1 MAEHAI
7 PEQEIPPPGRRDWI
21 ALLSA
26 ILGAFMAILD
36 IQIINS
42 SLKDIQGALS
52 ATIEEGSW
60 ISTSYLVAE
69 IIIIPL
75 AAWLTTIFSPRRFA
89 VGISTLF
96 VLASLLCSMAWNL
109 ESMIVFRALQGL
121 AGGALI
127 PFAFTLILTK
137 LPPASRPKG
146 MAMFAI
152 TATFAPSIGPTIGG
166 WLTENFG
173 WEYIFYINIVPGIL
187 MASGLMYGLDK
198 AAPRWELL
206 RQGDYFGIATMA
218 AGLGCLQVFL
228 EEGHR
233 EDWFESSAMVTL
245 AVVSFIS
252 LVCFIILQLSRP
264 NPLVNLRLLKER
276 NFLFGSLANIGLGV
290 GLYGTVFVLPVYLAQ
305 IQQYNALQ
313 IGQVIMWM
321 GFPQL
326 LIIPLVP
333 ILMKFVDARLICAT
347 GFFLFAFASFFS
359 GSLNLNF
366 AGDQFI
372 AIQIFR
378 AFGQPMVLVPM
389 SILATAMI
397 PPSQA
402 GSASSLYNILRN
414 LGGAI
419 GIAALA
425 TILDS
430 RAKHYYE
437 ILRESITPG
446 NAAFTDRMELLTAQ
460 LGNEQS
466 AFQLLSN
473 QVHQQASIM
482 AFNDAFHLI
491 AIMLGFSMV
500 FVLLTKAIPKPVAA
514 KPATANEKNLESPH
528 P

>member
-1 MAEHAI
+1 M
-7 PEQEIPPPGRRDWI
+7 
-21 ALLSA
+21 ALLP
-26 ILGAFMAILD
+26 
-36 IQIINS
+36 
-42 SLKDIQGALS
+42 
-52 ATIEEGSW
+52 W
-60 ISTSYLVAE
+60 
-69 IIIIPL
+69 
-75 AAWLTTIFSPRRFA
+75 
-89 VGISTLF
+89 
-96 VLASLLCSMAWNL
+96 
-109 ESMIVFRALQGL
+109 
-121 AGGALI
+121 
-127 PFAFTLILTK
+127 
-137 LPPASRPKG
+137 
-146 MAMFAI
+146 
-152 TATFAPSIGPTIGG
+152 
-166 WLTENFG
+166 
-173 WEYIFYINIVPGIL
+173 
-187 MASGLMYGLDK
+187 
-198 AAPRWELL
+198 
-206 RQGDYFGIATMA
+206 
-218 AGLGCLQVFL
+218 LQVFL

-264 NPLVNLRLLKER
+264 NPLVNLRLLKDR

-359 GSLNLNF
+359 GSLNLDF

-437 ILRESITPG
+437 

>member
-1 MAEHAI
+1 MAEAVVAGVNQ
-7 PEQEIPPPGRRDWI
+7 EEIPPPGRRDWI
-21 ALLSA
+21 AILSA

-75 AAWLTTIFSPRRFA
+75 AAWLTVVMSPRRFA
-89 VGISTLF
+89 VVISSLF
-96 VLASLLCSMAWNL
+96 VIASLLCSMAWSL
-109 ESMIVFRALQGL
+109 ESMIIFRVLQGL

-127 PFAFTLILTK
+127 PFAFMLVLTK

-146 MAMFAI
+146 MALFAI

-173 WEYIFYINIVPGIL
+173 WEYIFYINIFPGLL
-187 MASGLMYGLDK
+187 MIAGLLYGLEK
-198 AAPRWELL
+198 TAPQWHMLKK
-206 RQGDYFGIATMA
+206 GDYAGIITMA
-218 AGLGCLQVFL
+218 IGLGTLQVFL

-233 EDWFESSAMVTL
+233 EDWLESDLMVTL
-245 AVVSFIS
+245 AVTAFIS
-252 LVCFIILQLSRP
+252 LTVFVILQLSRD
-264 NPLVNLRLLKER
+264 NHLVNLRLFKER
-276 NFLFGSLANIGLGV
+276 NFLLGSLANVGLGV

-305 IQQYNALQ
+305 IQNYNALQ

-321 GFPQL
+321 GIPQL
-326 LIIPLVP
+326 AIIPLVP
-333 ILMKFVDARLICAT
+333 VIMRFIDARLICAT
-347 GFFLFAFASFFS
+347 GFALFAFASFYS
-359 GSLNLNF
+359 GTLNLDF

-372 AIQIFR
+372 GIQIFR
-378 AFGQPMVLVPM
+378 ALGQPMVLVPM

-430 RAKHYYE
+430 RAKYYFDY
-437 ILRESITPG
+437 LRVHVSPD
-446 NAAFTDRMELLTAQ
+446 NPAVQDRLDALTQQ
-460 LGNEQS
+460 LGNADS
-466 AFQLLSN
+466 ALMALNQ
-473 QVHQQASIM
+473 QVHQQAAIL
-482 AFNDAFHLI
+482 AYNDAFHLI
-491 AIMLGFSMV
+491 GVMLAFSMV
-500 FVLLTKAIPKPVAA
+500 CILLVRPLPKPA
-514 KPATANEKNLESPH
+514 K
-528 P
+528 

>member
-1 MAEHAI
+1 MADAGFNN
-7 PEQEIPPPGRRDWI
+7 EIPPPSRRDWI

-89 VGISTLF
+89 VTISTIF
-96 VLASLLCSMAWNL
+96 VIASLLCSMAWSL

-137 LPPASRPKG
+137 LPPAQRPKG

-173 WEYIFYINIVPGIL
+173 WEYIFYINIFPGIL
-187 MASGLMYGLDK
+187 MAAGLMYGLDK
-198 AAPRWELL
+198 AKPRWDLL
-206 RQGDYFGIATMA
+206 RQGDYIGIATMA
-218 AGLGCLQVFL
+218 IGLGCLQVFL

-233 EDWFESSAMVTL
+233 EDWFESRLIMTL
-245 AVVSFIS
+245 AIIAFIS
-252 LVCFIILQLSRP
+252 LCCFVIVQLTRD
-264 NPLVNLRLLKER
+264 NPLVNLRLLKDR
-276 NFLFGSLANIGLGV
+276 NFLLGSLANIGLGV

-305 IQQYNALQ
+305 IQGYNALQ

-321 GFPQL
+321 GVPQL

-333 ILMKFVDARLICAT
+333 ILMRFIDARLICAT

-359 GSLNLNF
+359 GRLNLDF

-389 SILATAMI
+389 SIIATAMI
-397 PPSQA
+397 APSQA

-430 RAKHYYE
+430 RAKYYFDF
-437 ILRESITPG
+437 LREHITPG
-446 NAAFTDRMELLTAQ
+446 NPAFQERMQLLTTQVGDPQAA
-460 LGNEQS
+460 L
-466 AFQLLSN
+466 QLLNN
-473 QVHQQASIM
+473 QVHQQAAIM
-482 AFNDAFHLI
+482 AYNDAFHLI

-500 FVLLTKAIPKPVAA
+500 FVLMCRALPKAE
-514 KPATANEKNLESPH
+514 PAPASSTAEPAHS
-528 P
+528 

>member
-1 MAEHAI
+1 MTEAVAERV
-7 PEQEIPPPGRRDWI
+7 IPPPGRRDWI
-21 ALLSA
+21 AILSA

-42 SLKDIQGALS
+42 SLRDIQGALS

-75 AAWLTTIFSPRRFA
+75 AAWLTMVMSARRFA
-89 VGISTLF
+89 VVISSCF
-96 VLASLLCSMAWNL
+96 VLASLLCSLAWSL
-109 ESMIVFRALQGL
+109 ESMVVFRVLQGL

-127 PFAFTLILTK
+127 PFAFMLVLTK
-137 LPPASRPKG
+137 LPQADRPKG

-166 WLTENFG
+166 WLTQNFG
-173 WEYIFYINIVPGIL
+173 WEYIFYINIVPGLVMI
-187 MASGLMYGLDK
+187 AGLLYGLEK
-198 AAPRWELL
+198 SPPRWDLL
-206 RQGDYFGIATMA
+206 KQGDYLGILTMA
-218 AGLGCLQVFL
+218 LGLGCLQVFL

-233 EDWFESSAMVTL
+233 KDWLESNLMLTL
-245 AVVSFIS
+245 AVIAFMS
-252 LVCFIILQLSRP
+252 LVTFVILQLSRP
-264 NPLVNLRLLKER
+264 NPLVNLRLFKDR

-305 IQQYNALQ
+305 IQDYNALQ
-313 IGQVIMWM
+313 IGQVLMWM
-321 GFPQL
+321 GLPQL

-333 ILMKFVDARLICAT
+333 ILMRHVDARLICAT
-347 GFFLFAFASFFS
+347 GFSLFAFASFFS
-359 GSLNLNF
+359 GSLSLDF
-366 AGDQFI
+366 AGEQFI
-372 AIQIFR
+372 GIQIFR
-378 AFGQPMVLVPM
+378 ALGQPMVLVPM

-430 RAKHYYE
+430 RAKYYFDF
-437 ILRESITPG
+437 LRESIVPG
-446 NAAFTDRMELLTAQ
+446 NPAVEERLTLLTERLGDPQAAFMML
-460 LGNEQS
+460 N
-466 AFQLLSN
+466 N
-473 QVHQQASIM
+473 QVHQQAQIM
-482 AFNDAFHLI
+482 AYNDAFHLI
-491 AIMLGFSMV
+491 GIMLACSMV
-500 FVLLTKAIPKPVAA
+500 FVLLVRPLPQAPVV
-514 KPATANEKNLESPH
+514 AT
-528 P
+528 

>member
-1 MAEHAI
+1 VTNAGSAHD
-7 PEQEIPPPGRRDWI
+7 IPPPGRRDWI

-89 VGISTLF
+89 VTISAIF
-96 VLASLLCSMAWNL
+96 VIASLLCSMAWSL

-127 PFAFTLILTK
+127 PFAFTLILIK
-137 LPPASRPKG
+137 LPPSSRPKG
-146 MAMFAI
+146 MALFAI

-166 WLTENFG
+166 WLTEHFG

-187 MASGLMYGLDK
+187 MAAGLMYGLDK
-198 AAPRWELL
+198 SQPRWDLL
-206 RQGDYFGIATMA
+206 RQGDYMGIVTMA
-218 AGLGCLQVFL
+218 VGLGCLQVFL

-233 EDWFESSAMVTL
+233 KDWLESNLMLAL
-245 AVVSFIS
+245 AVISFVCLIS
-252 LVCFIILQLSRP
+252 FVIIQLSRE
-264 NPLVNLRLLKER
+264 NPLVNLRLLKDR

-321 GFPQL
+321 GIPQL

-333 ILMKFVDARLICAT
+333 ILMRFIDARLICAT
-347 GFFLFAFASFFS
+347 GFFLFAFASFYS
-359 GSLNLNF
+359 GSLSLDF

-389 SILATAMI
+389 SIIATAMI
-397 PPSQA
+397 APSQA

-430 RAKHYYE
+430 RAKYYFDF
-437 ILRESITPG
+437 LREHITPG
-446 NAAFTDRMELLTAQ
+446 NPAFEERMHLLTGQ

-466 AFQLLSN
+466 ALQLLSN
-473 QVHQQASIM
+473 QVHQQAAIM
-482 AFNDAFHLI
+482 AYNDAFHLI
-491 AIMLGFSMV
+491 ALMLGCSMI
-500 FVLLTKAIPKPVAA
+500 FVLLCKPLPKAPPQGGAA
-514 KPATANEKNLESPH
+514 ETEPAH

>member
-1 MAEHAI
+1 MTEAAT
-7 PEQEIPPPGRRDWI
+7 QQSIPPPTRRDWI
-21 ALLSA
+21 AILSA

-75 AAWLTTIFSPRRFA
+75 AAWLTMVFSARRFA
-89 VGISTLF
+89 VLISVLF
-96 VLASLLCSMAWNL
+96 VIASLLCSMAWSL
-109 ESMIVFRALQGL
+109 ESMIVFRVLQGL

-127 PFAFTLILTK
+127 PFAFMLVLTK
-137 LPPASRPKG
+137 LPPADRPKG
-146 MAMFAI
+146 MALFAI

-187 MASGLMYGLDK
+187 MTCGLLYGLDK

-206 RQGDYFGIATMA
+206 KKGDYAGILTMA
-218 AGLGCLQVFL
+218 LGLGCLQVFL
-228 EEGHR
+228 EEGNR
-233 EDWFESSAMVTL
+233 EDWFESSHMVLL
-245 AVVSFIS
+245 AIIAFVS
-252 LVCFIILQLSRP
+252 LVTFVILQLSRD
-264 NPLVNLRLLKER
+264 NHLVNLRLLKER
-276 NFLFGSLANIGLGV
+276 NFLLGSLANIGLGV

-305 IQQYNALQ
+305 IQGYNALQ

-321 GFPQL
+321 GVPQL
-326 LIIPLVP
+326 LVIPLVP
-333 ILMKFVDARLICAT
+333 VLMRFVDARLICAT
-347 GFFLFAFASFFS
+347 GFSLFAYASFFS
-359 GSLNLNF
+359 GNLSLDF

-372 AIQIFR
+372 GIQIFR
-378 AFGQPMVLVPM
+378 ALGQPMVLVPL

-419 GIAALA
+419 GIAALS

-430 RAKHYYE
+430 RAKYYFDF
-437 ILRESITPG
+437 LREHVTPG
-446 NAAFTDRMELLTAQ
+446 NPAAAERMALLTDQ
-460 LGNEQS
+460 LGSPQAALGALNH
-466 AFQLLSN
+466 
-473 QVHQQASIM
+473 QVQQQAQIM
-482 AFNDAFHLI
+482 AYNDAFHLI
-491 AIMLGFSMV
+491 GIMLAFSMV
-500 FVLLTKAIPKPVAA
+500 CILLVRPLPKASAPAA
-514 KPATANEKNLESPH
+514 EAVEAH
-528 P
+528 

>member
-1 MAEHAI
+1 MTNAGSAHD
-7 PEQEIPPPGRRDWI
+7 IPPPGRRDWI

-89 VGISTLF
+89 VTISAIF
-96 VLASLLCSMAWNL
+96 VIASLLCSMAWSL

-127 PFAFTLILTK
+127 PFAFTLILIK
-137 LPPASRPKG
+137 LPPSSRPKG
-146 MAMFAI
+146 MALFAI

-166 WLTENFG
+166 WLTEHFG

-187 MASGLMYGLDK
+187 MAAGLMYGLDK
-198 AAPRWELL
+198 SQPRWDLL
-206 RQGDYFGIATMA
+206 RQGDYMGIVTMA
-218 AGLGCLQVFL
+218 VGLGCLQVFL

-233 EDWFESSAMVTL
+233 KDWLESNLMLAL
-245 AVVSFIS
+245 AVISFVSLIS
-252 LVCFIILQLSRP
+252 FVIIQLTRE
-264 NPLVNLRLLKER
+264 NPLVNLRLLKDR

-321 GFPQL
+321 GIPQL

-333 ILMKFVDARLICAT
+333 ILMRFIDARLICAT
-347 GFFLFAFASFFS
+347 GFFLFAFASFYS
-359 GSLNLNF
+359 GSLSLDF

-389 SILATAMI
+389 SIIATAMI
-397 PPSQA
+397 APSQA

-430 RAKHYYE
+430 RAKYYFDF
-437 ILRESITPG
+437 LREHITPG
-446 NAAFTDRMELLTAQ
+446 NPAFEERMHLLTGQ

-466 AFQLLSN
+466 ALQLLSN
-473 QVHQQASIM
+473 QVHQQAAIM
-482 AFNDAFHLI
+482 AYNDAFHFVGI
-491 AIMLGFSMV
+491 ALAVSMV
-500 FVLLTKAIPKPVAA
+500 AVLLTRHLPENMQGGAA
-514 KPATANEKNLESPH
+514 H
-528 P
+528 

>member
-1 MAEHAI
+1 M
-7 PEQEIPPPGRRDWI
+7 
-21 ALLSA
+21 SA

-75 AAWLTTIFSPRRFA
+75 AAWLTMVMSPRRFA
-89 VGISTLF
+89 VTVSVMF
-96 VLASLLCSMAWNL
+96 VVASLLCSMAWSL
-109 ESMIVFRALQGL
+109 ESMIVFRVMQGL

-127 PFAFTLILTK
+127 PFAFTLVLTK
-137 LPPASRPKG
+137 LPPSDRPKG
-146 MAMFAI
+146 MALFAV

-166 WLTENFG
+166 WLTENYG
-173 WEYIFYINIVPGIL
+173 WEWIFYINVVPGIL
-187 MASGLMYGLDK
+187 MICGLLYGLDK

-206 RQGDYFGIATMA
+206 KKGDYAGILTMA
-218 AGLGCLQVFL
+218 LGLGCLQVFL

-233 EDWFESSAMVTL
+233 EDWLESDLMVTL
-245 AVVSFIS
+245 AVIAFVSLTTF
-252 LVCFIILQLSRP
+252 VILQLSRD
-264 NPLVNLRLLKER
+264 NHLINLRLLKER
-276 NFLFGSLANIGLGV
+276 NFLLGSLANIGLGV

-305 IQQYNALQ
+305 IQGYNALQ

-321 GFPQL
+321 GLPQL

-333 ILMKFVDARLICAT
+333 VLMRYVDARFICAT
-347 GFFLFAFASFFS
+347 GFLLFATASLLS
-359 GSLNLNF
+359 SNLSLDF
-366 AGDQFI
+366 GGDQFFG
-372 AIQIFR
+372 IQLFR
-378 AFGQPMVLVPM
+378 ALGQPMVLVPM

-430 RAKHYYE
+430 RAKHYFDY
-437 ILRESITPG
+437 LREHVSLANP
-446 NAAFTDRMELLTAQ
+446 AAVERLSALTEQ
-460 LGNEQS
+460 LGSSEAALQLLNDQVRQQAQIMAYND
-466 AFQLLSN
+466 AFQL
-473 QVHQQASIM
+473 I
-482 AFNDAFHLI
+482 
-491 AIMLGFSMV
+491 G
-500 FVLLTKAIPKPVAA
+500 VLLLFSTICILLVRPLPNAPAA
-514 KPATANEKNLESPH
+514 AGAAAEAH
-528 P
+528 

>member
-1 MAEHAI
+1 MTNAGSAHD
-7 PEQEIPPPGRRDWI
+7 IPPPGRRDWI

-89 VGISTLF
+89 VTISAIF
-96 VLASLLCSMAWNL
+96 VIASLLCSMAWSL

-127 PFAFTLILTK
+127 PFAFTLILIK
-137 LPPASRPKG
+137 LPPSSRPKG
-146 MAMFAI
+146 MALFAI

-166 WLTENFG
+166 WLTEHFG

-187 MASGLMYGLDK
+187 MAAGLMYGLDK
-198 AAPRWELL
+198 SQPRWDLL
-206 RQGDYFGIATMA
+206 RQGDYMGIVTMA
-218 AGLGCLQVFL
+218 VGLGCLQVFL

-233 EDWFESSAMVTL
+233 KDWLESNLMLAL
-245 AVVSFIS
+245 AVISFVSLIS
-252 LVCFIILQLSRP
+252 FVIIQLTRE
-264 NPLVNLRLLKER
+264 NPLVNLRLLKDR

-321 GFPQL
+321 GIPQL

-333 ILMKFVDARLICAT
+333 ILMRFIDARLICAT
-347 GFFLFAFASFFS
+347 GFFLFAFASFYS
-359 GSLNLNF
+359 GSLSLDF

-389 SILATAMI
+389 SIIATAMI
-397 PPSQA
+397 APSQA

-430 RAKHYYE
+430 RAKYYFDF
-437 ILRESITPG
+437 LREHITPG
-446 NAAFTDRMELLTAQ
+446 NPAFEERMHLLTGQ

-466 AFQLLSN
+466 ALQLLSN
-473 QVHQQASIM
+473 QVHQQAPIM
-482 AFNDAFHLI
+482 AYNDAFHLI
-491 AIMLGFSMV
+491 ALMLGCSMI
-500 FVLLTKAIPKPVAA
+500 FVLLCKPLPKAPPQGGAA
-514 KPATANEKNLESPH
+514 ETEPAH